1 MPFAPL
7 MDQQII
13 WLRLNDLKMGR
24 HGMIH
29 ESRMIHRLSLA
40 VLLILTFPAIVC
52 AQHSSERDTRVK
64 GKRWSITA
72 NATLF
77 GSGLSEEITEAMRAG
92 GFDDPT
98 TRWLF
103 GSGII
108 EHPQS
113 YPELTSSITLCYR
126 YSDRLAIRL
135 FIGTAGVGSHHG
147 YNADVGRYIF
157 LKEVHSTTAL
167 IPSLIAG
174 DVARIGIGP
183 ALHKLEIHRED
194 ASGGPGFRK
203 TRIGFVLEAGLT
215 FPARTRWF
223 ADIAFHYRHAG
234 SIDAGPFTTGWRDG
248 RTASIPRSRIS
259 FNKTVFSA
267 GIGIRF

>member
-1 MPFAPL
+1 
-7 MDQQII
+7 
-13 WLRLNDLKMGR
+13 
-24 HGMIH
+24 MIH
-29 ESRMIHRLSLA
+29 EFRMTHRLSLV
-40 VLLILTFPAIVC
+40 VLLILTFPTIVR
-52 AQHSSERDTRVK
+52 AQPSSERDTRVK
-64 GKRWSITA
+64 VKRWSITA

-98 TRWLF
+98 FGWLF
-103 GSGII
+103 GSGIY

-135 FIGTAGVGSHHG
+135 FTGTAGVGSVHG
-147 YNADVGRYIF
+147 YNGNVRRFIF
-157 LKEVHSTTAL
+157 LKESHTTTAL

-174 DVARIGIGP
+174 EVARIGIGP
-183 ALHKLEIHRED
+183 ALHKLEIQRDD
-194 ASGGPGFRK
+194 ARGGPGFRK
-203 TRIGFVLEAGLT
+203 TRIGFVLETGLN
-215 FPARTRWF
+215 FPAHTRWF

-234 SIDAGPFTTGWRDG
+234 SVNTGPFTASGWEG
-248 RTASIPRSRIS
+248 ETASIPRTRIN
-259 FNKTVFSA
+259 FNKTVLSV